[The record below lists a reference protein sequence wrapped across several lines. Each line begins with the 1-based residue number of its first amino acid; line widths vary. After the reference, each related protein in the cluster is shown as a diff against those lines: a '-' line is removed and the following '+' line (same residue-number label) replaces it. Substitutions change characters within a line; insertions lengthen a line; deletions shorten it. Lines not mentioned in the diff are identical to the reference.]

1 MAGQPRTPGERL
13 RASLIAGHAI
23 TELPEPSPLIEGILD
38 LNTVAALYGP
48 SGAGKSLVA
57 LDWALHVA
65 SGRQWWG
72 HRTVPGRVLYV
83 VAEGATGTRF
93 RYEAWCEYHEVERV
107 DDICWMAM
115 PANVLQSTE
124 RVVLYEIVEEY
135 RPILVVLDTLARH
148 MPGGDE
154 NSFQTLSVVVETL
167 DHLKRLTHGTVLP
180 VHHSGKDEAQGARGH
195 SSLKGALDAEL
206 SVKTTRIEGQ
216 MRVQVYAEKFKDRED
231 HRVLCGMHME
241 PVGRSLVPVY
251 DDGAMLRSVDHHIL
265 GYLNGQYTSYSDWWR
280 ATGVAKSTFSRAQHR
295 LIDGK
300 WIEGDSQKGWRRVS
314 S

>member
-1 MAGQPRTPGERL
+1 MGQLNGVGERH
-13 RASLIAGHAI
+13 RASLVAGHAI
-23 TELPEPSPLIEGILD
+23 TELPEPSPLIDGILD
-38 LNTVAALYGP
+38 LNSVAALYGP

-65 SGRQWWG
+65 AGRQWWG
-72 HRTVPGRVLYV
+72 HKTVPGRVLYV
-83 VAEGATGTRF
+83 VAEGATGTRY

-107 DDICWMAM
+107 DDILWMTL
-115 PANVLQSTE
+115 PANVLVSTE
-124 RVVLYEIVEEY
+124 RVALYEIVAEY

-167 DHLKRLTHGTVLP
+167 DHLKRLTQGTILP

-206 SVKTTRIEGQ
+206 SVRTTRIDGQ

-231 HRVLCGMHME
+231 HKVLAGLRME
-241 PVGRSLVPVY
+241 HVGRSLVPVY
-251 DDGAMLRSVDHHIL
+251 DDAAMIRSIDLQIL
-265 GYLNGQYTSYSDWWR
+265 ECLNGQYTPYSDWWR
-280 ATGVAKSTFSRAQHR
+280 ASGVAKSTFSRAQHR
-295 LIDGK
+295 LLDGK
-300 WIEGDSQKGWRRVS
+300 WIEGNAETGWRRLI
-314 S
+314 